1 MNRRFTLI
9 FIKYI
14 SVFLA
19 LSFLVVITGLGL
31 FIYYVLNVFSPS
43 ADTMEAD
50 DLIYAVEDDNGNYTF
65 SDNFKAEL
73 EKSGYT
79 AFIIDDNAD
88 PIYPKIN
95 HNIKDDIIENL
106 PDVIALPYK
115 KHEHFIMINEN
126 HNNNHPEINNPDEIN
141 TAQLIDSLYTHNYN
155 GYEYYIEDGNLKFTE
170 SMTQQDYTY
179 ADEFTDG
186 DITIFKLIGILFVA
200 IPLLLIILTIIMAVI
215 LTQKLSRPLFFYADW
230 LTQLSEGLLYKPSS
244 AHNRKKS
251 RKMYKELDAAVEEL
265 NTQLLADKLYRNQI
279 DYYRDKWL
287 SQLSHDLKSPLTSIY
302 GYAKVMPYFPDDQK
316 KYILLISDK
325 AKYMENLIDSINS
338 NFKLETS
345 QMEVDKDMFS
355 LTDTIQEIVGTV
367 GYDNIKII
375 NELDAEHYYG
385 NKLYIERMFINLIEN
400 SLDHNETN
408 PDINI
413 HLSDEENSICI
424 QYKDNG
430 TGMDNYSAENFMR
443 HGVTS
448 KDNGENHGI
457 GFSVIKDAIE
467 FHNGSF
473 TVIPV
478 ETGVHFKIDLH

>member
-31 FIYYVLNVFSPS
+31 FMYYALNVFAPS

-50 DLIYAVEDDNGNYTF
+50 DLIYAVEENNGSYSF
-65 SDNFKAEL
+65 SDNFKEEL
-73 EKSGYT
+73 EKSDYT
-79 AFIIDDNAD
+79 AFIVDDNAD

-106 PDVIALPYK
+106 SGVVALPYK
-115 KHEHFIMINEN
+115 KHEHFIMISEK
-126 HNNNHPEINNPDEIN
+126 HNSEMPKINNPDEIN

-155 GYEYYIEDGNLKFTE
+155 SYEHYIEDSNLKFTE

-179 ADEFTDG
+179 TDEFTDG
-186 DITIFKLIGILFVA
+186 DIAIFKLIGILFIA
-200 IPLLLIILTIIMAVI
+200 IPLLLIILTIFMAVM
-215 LTQKLSRPLFFYADW
+215 LTRKISRPLFFYADW
-230 LTQLSEGLLYKPSS
+230 LTQLSGGQLYKPSS
-244 AHNRKKS
+244 DHNRSKS
-251 RKMYKELDAAVEEL
+251 QKMYKDLDEAVDKL

-302 GYAKVMPYFPDDQK
+302 GYTKVLPYFPDDQE

-345 QMEVDKDMFS
+345 QMEIDKDIFS
-355 LTDTIQEIVGTV
+355 LTVVLQAVINTV
-367 GYDNIKII
+367 GYDKINVI
-375 NELDAEHYYG
+375 NELDADHYYG

-400 SLDHNETN
+400 SLDHNKTN

-413 HLSDEENSICI
+413 HLSDEENNICI

-430 TGMDNYSAENFMR
+430 VGMDNYSAENFMK
-443 HGVTS
+443 HGITS
-448 KDNGENHGI
+448 KNSSKNHGI

-473 TVIPV
+473 TVIPA